1 MPANEPANAVIL
13 PVGNVGDLGS
23 SRPLFPAQEVEDDRF
38 LGIGA
43 RFRFWPGSLFA
54 GGFRC
59 SLFRGGG
66 FR

>member
-1 MPANEPANAVIL
+1 VIL
-13 PVGNVGDLGS
+13 PVGGFGDLGS
-23 SRPLFPAQEVEDDRF
+23 RRTLLSAEEVEDDRF